1 MNILLKPE
9 YEEFIRSQI
18 QSGKYGSVE
27 ELIGE
32 AILLLKQRE
41 QRIEELRQKI
51 AVGTAQIAEGQ
62 VTDGVLVFARLQ
74 ENIDKMQQSGVSVTQ
89 P

>member
-62 VTDGVLVFARLQ
+62 VTDGELVFARLQ
-74 ENIDKMQQSGVSVTQ
+74 ENIDKMPQSGVSITQ

>member
-1 MNILLKPE
+1 MNIVLKPE
-9 YEEFIRSQI
+9 YEEFIRSQV

-32 AILLLKQRE
+32 AIALLRERKQR
-41 QRIEELRQKI
+41 IDELRQKI
-51 AVGTAQIAEGQ
+51 AVGTTQIAEGQ
-62 VTDGVLVFARLQ
+62 VTDGELVFARLQ

>member
-9 YEEFIRSQI
+9 YEEFIRAQI

-62 VTDGVLVFARLQ
+62 VTDGELVFARLQ

>member
-1 MNILLKPE
+1 MNIVLKPE

-18 QSGKYGSVE
+18 QTGKYGSVE

-51 AVGTAQIAEGQ
+51 EVGTAQIAEGK
-62 VTDGVLVFARLQ
+62 VTDGELVFARLQ
-74 ENIDKMQQSGVSVTQ
+74 ENIDKMQQSGVSVTL

>member
-62 VTDGVLVFARLQ
+62 VTDGELVFARLQ
-74 ENIDKMQQSGVSVTQ
+74 ENIDKMQQSGVPVTQ

>member
-1 MNILLKPE
+1 MNIVLKPE

-18 QSGKYGSVE
+18 QSGKYGSAE

-32 AILLLKQRE
+32 AIALLRERKQL
-41 QRIEELRQKI
+41 IEELRQKI
-51 AVGTAQIAEGQ
+51 EVGTAQIAKGQ
-62 VTDGVLVFARLQ
+62 VTDGELVFARIQ
-74 ENIDKMQQSGVSVTQ
+74 EKIDKMQQSGVSVTQ

>member
-62 VTDGVLVFARLQ
+62 VTDGELVFARLQ

>member
-41 QRIEELRQKI
+41 QRIEELRQEI
-51 AVGTAQIAEGQ
+51 EVGTAQIAEGQ
-62 VTDGVLVFARLQ
+62 VTDGELVFARLQ
-74 ENIDKMQQSGVSVTQ
+74 ENIDKMQQSGVPVTQ

>member
-1 MNILLKPE
+1 MNIVLKPE

-18 QSGKYGSVE
+18 QSGKYGSAE

-32 AILLLKQRE
+32 AIALLRERKQR
-41 QRIEELRQKI
+41 IDELRQII
-51 AVGTAQIAEGQ
+51 AVGTTQIAKGQ
-62 VTDGVLVFARLQ
+62 VTDGELVFARIQ
-74 ENIDKMQQSGVSVTQ
+74 EKIDKMQQSGVSVTQ

>member
-1 MNILLKPE
+1 MNIVLKPE

-62 VTDGVLVFARLQ
+62 VTDGEVVFARLQ

>member
-9 YEEFIRSQI
+9 YEEFIRAQI

-41 QRIEELRQKI
+41 QRIEYLRQKI
-51 AVGTAQIAEGQ
+51 KVGTAQIAEGQ
-62 VTDGVLVFARLQ
+62 VTDGELVFARLQ
-74 ENIDKMQQSGVSVTQ
+74 ENIDKMQQSGV
-89 P
+89 

>member
-62 VTDGVLVFARLQ
+62 VTDGELVFARLK
-74 ENIDKMQQSGVSVTQ
+74 ENIDKMQQSGV
-89 P
+89 

>member
-1 MNILLKPE
+1 MNIVLKPE

-18 QSGKYGSVE
+18 QSGKYGSAE

-51 AVGTAQIAEGQ
+51 EIGTAQIAEGQ
-62 VTDGVLVFARLQ
+62 VTDGERVFARLQ